1 MILMIKMINAAGKA
15 TIKLL
20 KTGLKFLAFN
30 SNAKSIISRKNEIY
44 QTQAKLQDNIAA
56 AYCYFALYS
65 FKMNQ

>member
-1 MILMIKMINAAGKA
+1 MIKMINAAGKA

-20 KTGLKFLAFN
+20 RTGLKFLIFN
-30 SNAKSIISRKNEIY
+30 SENKSVISRRNAIY